1 MFRAT
6 RCTSSL
12 ASVRSSM
19 KQGIR
24 PAQQLRTFSSRTTA
38 QASANLSLYL
48 SLGGLAG
55 MGAWYAMG
63 GFQGD
68 IRSKLQQIHADSGSD
83 VALSNE
89 EFRPLKLKEVR
100 PYNHDSSFYVFE
112 LPDNKQSGMFT
123 ASALVI
129 RGAEEEPKGK
139 DGKSAIRPYTPVN
152 PPSDK
157 GELVLLVKH
166 YPQGTMTQHLKSLK
180 VGDVVRFK
188 GPIPKH
194 PYKANE
200 FEEIGMIAAG
210 SGITPMWQLIQEISS
225 NPGDKT
231 KVTLLYGNKTEAD
244 ILLREKFD
252 ALKNDSRF
260 NIVYFLDEV
269 PKGLQAEKGYVGKEA
284 IQKYLPGS
292 EKGTKAKIFVCGPPP
307 MVKALAGPKDGPKQG
322 DLQGVLSELG
332 FKAEQVFKF

>member
-1 MFRAT
+1 MFRTT
-6 RCTSSL
+6 RCTPSL
-12 ASVRSSM
+12 NAVRSSM
-19 KQGIR
+19 KQAVR
-24 PAQQLRTFSSRTTA
+24 PAPQLRTFSSRTTSK
-38 QASANLSLYL
+38 ASSNVSLYL

-55 MGAWYAMG
+55 IGAWYATG

-83 VALSNE
+83 VALSSE

-112 LPDNKQSGMFT
+112 LPNNKQSGMFT
-123 ASALVI
+123 ASALVV
-129 RGAEEEPKGK
+129 RGADEEPKDK
-139 DGKSAIRPYTPVN
+139 DGKPVIRPYTPVN
-152 PPSDK
+152 PPTDK
-157 GELVLLVKH
+157 GEIVLLVKH
-166 YPQGTMTQHLKSLK
+166 YPQGNMTQHLKSLK
-180 VGDVVRFK
+180 VGDVIRFK

-200 FEEIGMIAAG
+200 FEEIGLVAAG

-225 NPGDKT
+225 NPRDKT

-252 ALKNDSRF
+252 ALKNDDRF
-260 NIVYFLDEV
+260 KIVYFLDEV
-269 PKGLQAEKGYVGKEA
+269 SKGVQAEKGYVGKEA
-284 IQKYLPGS
+284 IQKYFPGAD
-292 EKGTKAKIFVCGPPP
+292 KGNKAKIFVCGPPP
-307 MVKALAGPKDGPKQG
+307 MVKALAGPKDGFKQG
-322 DLQGVLSELG
+322 ELQGVLSELG